1 MSNNPQLHRCN
12 PDPCIDV
19 LAPLRHA
26 DINDRAG
33 LDGQPLRDKAAQ
45 TAKAHLEG
53 HALHKQSKR

>member
-53 HALHKQSKR
+53 HALR